1 MPNAPTT
8 AMIAPLPTLGGEDAT
23 ADVAPGRLTLA
34 VVIPTFN
41 ERPNVETLL
50 AALDR
55 ALAGRAWEAV
65 FVDDG
70 SRDGTPELI
79 ESIAR
84 DRRDVRLIRRVG
96 RRGLSSAIVE
106 GMLATIA
113 PIVAVIDADMQHD
126 EAILPQL
133 VAAIE
138 QGEAD
143 LSIGTRYAR
152 GGSTGSWDKTRR
164 RISAAGT
171 GIANRIIGRSDVS
184 DPLSGF
190 FALRRALLVATAPK
204 LSSVGFKILVDLIAS
219 APRETRIAEIPYTFR
234 NRHAGTSKLD
244 AMVSVEFAL
253 LLADK
258 LVGRWLPPRLLMFL
272 AVGAVGLV
280 VNMAVLLTGLNLLG
294 WNFWRAEVV
303 AVALSIVSNFTL
315 NNMLTYRDRQLR
327 GWDWL
332 GGLASFA
339 AVCGIGAAAQ
349 VNFSTLLYGSDH
361 SPWFAGIAGA
371 TAGALWNYAASSFL
385 TWHRR

>member
-1 MPNAPTT
+1 MTIVPQ
-8 AMIAPLPTLGGEDAT
+8 IASADPDASGS
-23 ADVAPGRLTLA
+23 ARPRGALSLA

-41 ERPNVETLL
+41 ERPNIEPLL
-50 AALDR
+50 AALDL
-55 ALAGRAWEAV
+55 ALAGRVWEAV
-65 FVDDG
+65 YVDDN

-79 ESIAR
+79 EQIAR
-84 DRRDVRLIRRVG
+84 TRGDVRLIRRVG
-96 RRGLSSAIVE
+96 RRGLSSAVVE
-106 GMLATIA
+106 GMLATVA

-126 EAILPQL
+126 EAILPKM

-138 QGEAD
+138 QGGAD
-143 LSIGTRYAR
+143 MTIGTRYAQ
-152 GGSTGSWDKTRR
+152 GGSTGSWDKTRK
-164 RISAAGT
+164 RISVAGT

-190 FALRRALLVATAPK
+190 FALRRSLLVDTAPK

-219 APRETRIAEIPYTFR
+219 APKNTRIAEVPYTFR
-234 NRHAGTSKLD
+234 SRHAGTSKLD

-294 WNFWRAEVV
+294 WNFWRAEVA
-303 AVALSIVSNFTL
+303 AVVLSIISNFTL

-327 GWDWL
+327 GWRWL
-332 GGLASFA
+332 GGLASFT

-349 VNFSTLLYGSDH
+349 INFSTLLYGSDH
-361 SPWFAGIAGA
+361 SPWFAGVAGA

-385 TWHRR
+385 TWNKR